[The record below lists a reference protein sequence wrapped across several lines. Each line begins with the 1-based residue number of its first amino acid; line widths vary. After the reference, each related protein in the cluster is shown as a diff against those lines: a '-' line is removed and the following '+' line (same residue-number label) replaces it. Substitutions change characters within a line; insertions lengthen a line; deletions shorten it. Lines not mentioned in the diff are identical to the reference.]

1 MEVEVFG
8 TFNDPG
14 VDATDNYYPNVT
26 IQTTSTLNMNVL
38 GVYTITYNVCD
49 AANNCVTLTRT
60 VRVVDK
66 VRPVIKLIGEDPYVL
81 PRYTAYVDPGFTVK
95 DNYYPES
102 AFYLSDA
109 VNSSGIV
116 NHIPG
121 SYFVKYNVTDPSG
134 NMASEVLRLVIVEDI
149 TTGLNKIKKENG
161 VFVYP
166 NPTTDGIVNIYH
178 SKGSIQKVEVTDVL
192 GRNVLEQST
201 NEEKLSIDLGS
212 MNKGIYLL
220 RITDAKEQVITIRIL
235 NK

>member
-1 MEVEVFG
+1 
-8 TFNDPG
+8 
-14 VDATDNYYPNVT
+14 
-26 IQTTSTLNMNVL
+26 
-38 GVYTITYNVCD
+38 
-49 AANNCVTLTRT
+49 
-60 VRVVDK
+60 VVDK
-66 VRPVIKLIGEDPYVL
+66 TRPTIKLIGGDPYIL

-102 AFYLSDA
+102 AFDLSNA

-121 SYFVKYNVTDPSG
+121 LYFVKYNVTDPSG
-134 NMASEVLRLVIVEDI
+134 NKASEVLRLVRVEDL
-149 TTGLNKIKKENG
+149 TTGLNEVKKEDG

-178 SKGSIQKVEVTDVL
+178 CKGRIQKVEVTDVL

-212 MNKGIYLL
+212 INKGIYLL
-220 RITDAKEQVITIRIL
+220 RITDGKEQVTTIRIL